1 MLIKLTNFH
10 FRFKSQSVY
19 NHHINTHGTAKNYP
33 CPTCDKA
40 FKTSVQLA
48 GHKKTHTKPFSCNQC
63 NRTFSSLY
71 AVKLHMAVHKDQETN
86 LKFSCK
92 ICSAQYGRLFAL
104 NDHLKT
110 SHPGME
116 NQEAEEHYLIDEV
129 DAPTEVDD
137 EVYSVYVEKD
147 DKLN

>member
-1 MLIKLTNFH
+1 
-10 FRFKSQSVY
+10 
-19 NHHINTHGTAKNYP
+19 
-33 CPTCDKA
+33 
-40 FKTSVQLA
+40 
-48 GHKKTHTKPFSCNQC
+48 
-63 NRTFSSLY
+63 
-71 AVKLHMAVHKDQETN
+71 MAVHKDQETN